1 MTRGKFAHR
10 LAIVLGRDGPL
21 QPQRT
26 TVRTFPVLR
35 HMPRTA
41 VLALAAL
48 LPAACV
54 GPEPAGGP
62 FAGTWSNAERHQ
74 VMFRDSTVVQQPA
87 GGPPTA
93 LSAAT
98 CDGKFRFGYARRS
111 RDALLALAPR
121 QPDLR
126 NRLAQMLVRPDY
138 AVAELGCGEGGTTYV
153 LLDERN
159 LVAIH
164 RDADVAGVEQLSRS

>member
-1 MTRGKFAHR
+1 MRTLPLLRRAPHAVA
-10 LAIVLGRDGPL
+10 LAI
-21 QPQRT
+21 
-26 TVRTFPVLR
+26 
-35 HMPRTA
+35 
-41 VLALAAL
+41 AAL
-48 LPAACV
+48 LPAACAAPE
-54 GPEPAGGP
+54 GPEGP
-62 FAGTWSNAERHQ
+62 FGGAWSTAERHQ
-74 VMFRDSTVVQQPA
+74 IVFRENTVVQQPA

-98 CDGKFRFGYARRS
+98 CDGKYRFGYARRS

-126 NRLAQMLVRPDY
+126 NRLAQMLPRPDY
-138 AVAELGCGEGGTTYV
+138 PVAELGCGEGGTTYV
-153 LLDERN
+153 LLDDRN

>member
-1 MTRGKFAHR
+1 VTRGKFAQGR
-10 LAIVLGRDGPL
+10 RIVLGRDGPL
-21 QPQRT
+21 QLPRT
-26 TVRTFPVLR
+26 TVRTFPVFR
-35 HMPRTA
+35 HLPQAT
-41 VLALAAL
+41 VLALAGL

-54 GPEPAGGP
+54 APEPAGGP

-87 GGPPTA
+87 GGQPTA

-126 NRLAQMLVRPDY
+126 NRLAQMLVRADY
-138 AVAELGCGEGGTTYV
+138 PVAELGCGEGGTTYV
-153 LLDERN
+153 LLDDRDV
-159 LVAIH
+159 VAIH
-164 RDADVAGVEQLSRS
+164 RDADVAGIEQLSRS

>member
-1 MTRGKFAHR
+1 M
-10 LAIVLGRDGPL
+10 LGRGGP
-21 QPQRT
+21 PQLPRT
-26 TVRTFPVLR
+26 TVRTLPLLC
-35 HMPRTA
+35 HAPRAT

-54 GPEPAGGP
+54 GPEPPGGP

-87 GGPPTA
+87 GAPPTA

-126 NRLAQMLVRPDY
+126 NRLAQMLVRADY
-138 AVAELGCGEGGTTYV
+138 PVAELGCGEGGTTYV
-153 LLDERN
+153 LLDYRD

>member
-1 MTRGKFAHR
+1 VRTLPLLRRAPRSMA
-10 LAIVLGRDGPL
+10 LAIV
-21 QPQRT
+21 
-26 TVRTFPVLR
+26 
-35 HMPRTA
+35 
-41 VLALAAL
+41 AL
-48 LPAACV
+48 LPAACAAPE
-54 GPEPAGGP
+54 GPEGP
-62 FAGTWSNAERHQ
+62 FGGAWSTAERHQ
-74 VMFRDSTVVQQPA
+74 IVFRENTVVQQPA

-98 CDGKFRFGYARRS
+98 CDGKYRFGYARRS

-126 NRLAQMLVRPDY
+126 NRLAQMLARPDY
-138 AVAELGCGEGGTTYV
+138 PVAELGCGEGGTTYV
-153 LLDERN
+153 LLDDRN